1 MTYRKSY
8 VKTEAEI
15 AEMCLPSQGKPRITR
30 EKAWEWVLLRA
41 SKENEACWQLDFGLL
56 SSRTLREY
64 ISVVLNCQIYSS
76 PRTDWVFPGGSDS
89 KVRKIA
95 WRKEWQL
102 TPVFLPGKFHEQRSL
117 ASYSPWGHK
126 ESDTIDAF
134 HRTECNNLHIQL
146 QSLLWIQKKSLWN
159 VFMIMIT

>member
-1 MTYRKSY
+1 MWRQRQ
-8 VKTEAEI
+8 I

-41 SKENEACWQLDFGLL
+41 SKENEACWQLDFELL

-64 ISVVLNCQIYSS
+64 ISVVLNCQISSS

-95 WRKEWQL
+95 WRREWQL
-102 TPVFLPGKFHEQRSL
+102 TPVLLPGKFHEQRSL
-117 ASYSPWGHK
+117 TSYSPWGHK
-126 ESDTIDAF
+126 ELDTIDAF
-134 HRTECNNLHIQL
+134 HTFLLLVVPEWEWRASLGLYLHHPSHCRRL
-146 QSLLWIQKKSLWN
+146 H
-159 VFMIMIT
+159 VTF